1 MGAFFAWLDASE
13 NERRKVY
20 DVIDLLAQPETVDE
34 LGLGS
39 VRDTIADALSPGT
52 STIQTRA
59 RYFFFVPWAYLRLE
73 KSPAGA
79 GGTTNAARNAEVA
92 LIKALGAA
100 ADLAGV
106 IGIQAGAA
114 LRRLPS
120 AIYWAGLGRLGFRLY
135 NGGRDQYHRVLDRG
149 ARASVRDES
158 GDLGLDGPLRGNW
171 HPHIP
176 EAPSRF
182 PEGATFDLTP
192 KEAAFFSDQLR
203 MHAGGSLTE
212 FLVSLGE
219 PVIDLEYP
227 WLHPALPQMPAA
239 LQQWLMD
246 AQSFSELMYGAQ
258 ILYNLMLA
266 RKKEKPE
273 LVTTY
278 ETALTEWGAMVTA
291 RRSIY
296 SRWKTTEFWLRLK
309 NRNPGLPQGAKDF
322 CTRWMELVL
331 ASSDPTHVGETTQAT
346 ELILQREVALKRGR
360 ARLKSQAHLD
370 LWSGASNAEPL
381 NYRWRITQTVVN
393 DIVSGLRRE
402 VGGSKD
408 A

>member
-39 VRDTIADALSPGT
+39 VRDTVADVLSPGS

-59 RYFFFVPWAYLRLE
+59 RYFFFIPWTYLKLE
-73 KSPAGA
+73 KYSVGA
-79 GGTTNAARNAEVA
+79 SGAASASRNAEVA
-92 LIKALGAA
+92 LITALSEAQDPSGT
-100 ADLAGV
+100 
-106 IGIQAGAA
+106 IGIQSGAA

-135 NGGRDQYHRVLDRG
+135 SGGRDQYHRVLDRG
-149 ARASVRDES
+149 ARSTVRDES
-158 GDLGLDGPLRGNW
+158 GDISLDGPLRGNW

-176 EAPSRF
+176 EAPARF

-192 KEAAFFSDQLR
+192 KEAAFFGDQLR

-219 PVIDLEYP
+219 LIVDVEYP
-227 WLHPALPQMPAA
+227 WLHSALLHMPAA
-239 LQQWLMD
+239 LQQWLLD
-246 AQSFSELMYGAQ
+246 AQNFSELMHGAQ

-266 RKKEKPE
+266 RKKENAD
-273 LVTTY
+273 LVTKY
-278 ETALTEWGAMVTA
+278 EAALAEWGATVTA

-296 SRWKTTEFWLRLK
+296 SRWDSSYFWVRLK

-322 CTRWMELVL
+322 CKEWMELVL
-331 ASSDPTHVGETTQAT
+331 ATTDPKRVGELTQAA
-346 ELILQREVALKRGR
+346 ELILRREVALKRGR

-370 LWSGASNAEPL
+370 LWNGASNPEPL
-381 NYRWRITQTVVN
+381 NYRWRITQAVVN
-393 DIVSGLRRE
+393 DIVSGLRRD
-402 VGGSKD
+402 VGGARD